1 MGKISDT
8 SKYVTVTPASG
19 DLIIGTDVSD
29 SNNTKSYT
37 MQSISDFT
45 KANLSL
51 SSSLLLSSSSTSN
64 QEPSGLDTVLQVTFG
79 AASGSASDP
88 VQLAADGT
96 ITFNEAGLYLFNGFG
111 NFERQGS
118 SGGVSVTL
126 FRALINGSQVGVI
139 KAVELDST
147 GVMIPYEV
155 TTPIQAS
162 AADTLT
168 WEILRDSSGVDQGG
182 LYTHTNL
189 SAWDDVPSASINIYR
204 LSV

>member
-1 MGKISDT
+1 MGKISSYTIDT
-8 SKYVTVTPASG
+8 TVTG
-19 DLIIGTDVSD
+19 TDLVIGTDAGD
-29 SNNTKSYT
+29 NNNTKNYT
-37 MQSISDFT
+37 IQSISDFT
-45 KANLSL
+45 ESNLSL
-51 SSSLLLSSSSTSN
+51 SSSLLLSSSSTAN

-79 AASGSASDP
+79 AASGTPSDP

-155 TTPIQAS
+155 TTPIQAN

-182 LYTHTNL
+182 LYTHTTL
-189 SAWDDVPSASINIYR
+189 SAWDDVPSASISIYR
-204 LSV
+204 LTL

>member
-1 MGKISDT
+1 MGKISSYTIDT
-8 SKYVTVTPASG
+8 TVTG
-19 DLIIGTDVSD
+19 TDLVIGTDAGD
-29 SNNTKSYT
+29 NNNTKNYT
-37 MQSISDFT
+37 IQSISDFT
-45 KANLSL
+45 ESNLSL
-51 SSSLLLSSSSTSN
+51 SSSLLLSSSSTVD
-64 QEPSGLDTVLQVTFG
+64 QTPSGLDTVLQVTFG
-79 AASGSASDP
+79 AATGTPSDP

-139 KAVELDST
+139 KAVELNNT

-204 LSV
+204 LTF

>member
-1 MGKISDT
+1 MGKISSYTIDT
-8 SKYVTVTPASG
+8 TVTG
-19 DLIIGTDVSD
+19 TDLVIGTDAGD
-29 SNNTKSYT
+29 NNNTKNYT
-37 MQSISDFT
+37 IQSISDFT
-45 KANLSL
+45 ESNLSL
-51 SSSLLLSSSSTSN
+51 SSSLLLSSSSTVD
-64 QEPSGLDTVLQVTFG
+64 QTPSALDTVLQVTFG
-79 AASGSASDP
+79 AASGTPSDP

-126 FRALINGSQVGVI
+126 FRALINGSQVGVV

-168 WEILRDSSGVDQGG
+168 WEILRDSSGVNQGG

-204 LSV
+204 LTL

>member
-1 MGKISDT
+1 MGKISSYTIDT
-8 SKYVTVTPASG
+8 TVTG
-19 DLIIGTDVSD
+19 TDLVIGTDAGD
-29 SNNTKSYT
+29 NNNTKNYT
-37 MQSISDFT
+37 IQSISDFT
-45 KANLSL
+45 ESNLSL
-51 SSSLLLSSSSTSN
+51 SSSLLLSSSSTAN
-64 QEPSGLDTVLQVTFG
+64 QVPSGLDTVLQVTFG
-79 AASGSASDP
+79 AASGTPSDP

-126 FRALINGSQVGVI
+126 FRALINGSQVGVV

-155 TTPIQAS
+155 TTPIQAN

-182 LYTHTNL
+182 LYTHTSL
-189 SAWDDVPSASINIYR
+189 SAWDDVPSASISIYR
-204 LSV
+204 LTL

>member
-1 MGKISDT
+1 MGKISSYTIDT
-8 SKYVTVTPASG
+8 TVTG
-19 DLIIGTDVSD
+19 TDLVIGTDAGD
-29 SNNTKSYT
+29 NNNTKNYT
-37 MQSISDFT
+37 IQSISDFT
-45 KANLSL
+45 ESNLSL
-51 SSSLLLSSSSTSN
+51 SSSLLLSSSSTAN

-79 AASGSASDP
+79 AASGTPSDP

-111 NFERQGS
+111 NFERQGP

-155 TTPIQAS
+155 TTPIQAN

-182 LYTHTNL
+182 LYTHTTL

-204 LSV
+204 LTL

>member
-1 MGKISDT
+1 MGKISSYTIDT
-8 SKYVTVTPASG
+8 TVTG
-19 DLIIGTDVSD
+19 TDLVIGTDAGD
-29 SNNTKSYT
+29 NNNTKNYT
-37 MQSISDFT
+37 IQSISDFT
-45 KANLSL
+45 ESNLSL
-51 SSSLLLSSSSTSN
+51 SSSLLLSSSSTVD
-64 QEPSGLDTVLQVTFG
+64 QTPSALDTVLQVTFG
-79 AASGSASDP
+79 AASGTPSDP

-168 WEILRDSSGVDQGG
+168 WEILRDSSGVNQGG

-204 LSV
+204 LTL